1 LSEVSDDWRPNASI
15 ETLRKRAE
23 IIAEIR
29 TFFTGRGYLEVETP
43 IMAAFGVTD
52 VYLENLKVDCMG
64 KTYALQTSP
73 EYHMKRLLAAG
84 SGPIFQ
90 IFKAFRDD
98 ESGRWHHP
106 EFSMLEWYQPGM
118 TVEGILEEINALFQA
133 LSIPTKLKVYTY
145 QALFETYLCLNPFT
159 VSISELKS
167 CLNKQDLSHTLNEDE
182 QDIDQYL
189 FLLMSYVIEPEL
201 AKETAPIAVTDFPI
215 SQASLARIEA
225 GRAKR
230 FEVYYQ
236 GIELA
241 NGFDEL
247 TDADEQLARFKHDQA
262 IRKQKGL
269 TVPEIDTRL
278 VSALQSGLPESC
290 GIALGLDRLVALLL
304 QQDNLKAVTSFSN

>member
-1 LSEVSDDWRPNASI
+1 MSEVSDDWRPNASI

>member
-1 LSEVSDDWRPNASI
+1 MSDLSAWRPNTSI

-23 IIAEIR
+23 ILAKIR
-29 TFFTGRGYLEVETP
+29 TFFTTRGYLEVETP

-98 ESGRWHHP
+98 ESGRWHQP
-106 EFSMLEWYQPGM
+106 EFSMLEWYQPGI
-118 TVEGILEEINALFQA
+118 TVEGMLEEINALFQA
-133 LSIPTKLKVYTY
+133 LSIPTKLRVYTY
-145 QALFETYLCLNPFT
+145 QALFETYLSLNPFT
-159 VSISELKS
+159 VSISELKA
-167 CLNKQDLSHTLNEDE
+167 CLNTYDLAHILDEDE
-182 QDIDQYL
+182 QDGDQYL
-189 FLLMSYVIEPEL
+189 FLLMSHVIEPKL
-201 AKETAPIAVTDFPI
+201 AKEAAPIAVTDFPI
-215 SQASLARIEA
+215 SQASLARIDA

-269 TVPEIDTRL
+269 SVTAIDTRL
-278 VSALQSGLPESC
+278 IAALQSGLPESC
-290 GIALGLDRLVALLL
+290 GVALGLDRLVALLL
-304 QQDNLKAVTSFSN
+304 QQDNLRAVTAFSD